1 MKPTTCFAPA
11 HILLPSEQVPLEQ
24 WGCIACDQFTSDRS
38 YWQRAKETAAGA
50 PSTLN
55 LILPE
60 VYLEDGDADARVE
73 KIHATMQDYAQ
84 NVLTRAVD
92 GFIYVERTEQSGRV
106 RQGLVGRVDLE
117 AYSYRRGEKCTVRPS
132 ECTVES
138 RIPPRMKVRTGAAL
152 ETPHIMMLADDP
164 DCTLIEPIAAHKDSL
179 PKVYEGELM
188 LGGGHVAGWAVEDP
202 ALIAQIENALTV
214 LGSQEE
220 FDKKYPDATRR
231 DPLTLAVGDGNHS
244 LATAKACW
252 EELKKTLTPEQAEN
266 HPARWCLAEVCNVHS
281 PAIEIEPIA
290 AHKDSLPK
298 VYEGELMLGGGHVA
312 GWAVEDPALI
322 AQIENALTVLGSQ
335 EEFDKKYPDATRRD
349 PLTLAV
355 GDGNH
360 SLATAKACWEELK
373 KTLTPEQAENHP
385 ARWCLAEVCNV
396 HSPAIEIEPIHR
408 VLFNVDCATVLLS
421 LITWSDSNMAG
432 CCFGG
437 SKKQPFTL
445 AGPHMA
451 NVLSFED
458 PTEPLTVGT
467 IDDFISDY
475 IERHPEAKVD
485 YVHDEP
491 AVRALCKQGAVAFL
505 MPPFA
510 KSDLFRGVVMGGVL
524 PRKTFSMG
532 HAEEKRYYIECRK
545 ITE

>member
-1 MKPTTCFAPA
+1 MNKTPCFSPA
-11 HILLPSEQVPLEQ
+11 HILLPSEQIPVGQ
-24 WGCIACDQFTSDRS
+24 WGCVACDQFTSDRS
-38 YWQRAKETAAGA
+38 YWEKAAQAAAGG
-50 PSTLN
+50 PSTLD

-60 VYLEDGDADARVE
+60 VYLEDGDADARIE
-73 KIHATMQDYAQ
+73 KIHATMDDYAR

-106 RQGLVGRVDLE
+106 RQGLVGRIDLE
-117 AYSYRRGEKCTVRPS
+117 AYSYAEGAVPAIRPS
-132 ECTVES
+132 EHTVES
-138 RIPPRMKVRTGAAL
+138 RIPPRMAVRRGARL

-164 DCTLIEPIAAHKDSL
+164 GCTLIEPIGEKKEQL
-179 PKVYEGELM
+179 RKVYEGDLM
-188 LGGGHVAGWAVEDP
+188 LNGGHIAGWAVEDP
-202 ALIAQIENALTV
+202 ALLAQIDSALNA
-214 LGSQEE
+214 LGSQEA
-220 FDKKYPDATRR
+220 FDARYPQAKGGA
-231 DPLTLAVGDGNHS
+231 PLTLAVGDGNHS
-244 LATAKACW
+244 LAAAKACW
-252 EELKKTLTPEQAEN
+252 EELKPTLSEEQ
-266 HPARWCLAEVCNVHS
+266 
-281 PAIEIEPIA
+281 
-290 AHKDSLPK
+290 
-298 VYEGELMLGGGHVA
+298 
-312 GWAVEDPALI
+312 
-322 AQIENALTVLGSQ
+322 
-335 EEFDKKYPDATRRD
+335 RR
-349 PLTLAV
+349 T
-355 GDGNH
+355 
-360 SLATAKACWEELK
+360 
-373 KTLTPEQAENHP
+373 HP

-408 VLFNVDCATVLLS
+408 VLFNVDCAAVLLS

-432 CCFGG
+432 CSFGG
-437 SKKQPFTL
+437 SKQQPFTL

>member
-1 MKPTTCFAPA
+1 MKTASCFGPA
-11 HILLPSEQVPLEQ
+11 HILLPGENIPLEK
-24 WGCIACDQFTSDRS
+24 WGCVACDQFTSDRA
-38 YWQRAKETAAGA
+38 YWEQADAAVGGC
-50 PSTLN
+50 PSTLR

-60 VYLEDGDADARVE
+60 VYLEDEDAAQRVE
-73 KIHATMQDYAQ
+73 NIHAAMDEYSRD
-84 NVLTRAVD
+84 VLTRAVD
-92 GFIYVERTEQSGRV
+92 GFVYVERTEQSGRV
-106 RQGLVGRVDLE
+106 RQGLVGKIDLE
-117 AYSYRRGEKCTVRPS
+117 AYSYEKGARPAIRPS
-132 ECTVES
+132 ERTVTE
-138 RIPPRMKVRTGAAL
+138 RIPPRMAVRRGAAL
-152 ETPHIMMLADDP
+152 ETPHVMMLADDP
-164 DCTLIEPIAAHKDSL
+164 GCTLVEPIGAHKSEL
-179 PKVYEGELM
+179 KKVYEGELM
-188 LGGGHVAGWAVEDP
+188 QGGGHIAGWAVEDP

-214 LGSQEE
+214 LGSQ
-220 FDKKYPDATRR
+220 K
-231 DPLTLAVGDGNHS
+231 
-244 LATAKACW
+244 
-252 EELKKTLTPEQAEN
+252 
-266 HPARWCLAEVCNVHS
+266 
-281 PAIEIEPIA
+281 
-290 AHKDSLPK
+290 
-298 VYEGELMLGGGHVA
+298 
-312 GWAVEDPALI
+312 
-322 AQIENALTVLGSQ
+322 
-335 EEFDKKYPDATRRD
+335 EFDKKYPDATRRD

-421 LITWSDSNMAG
+421 LITWSDANMAG